1 MGAVVGV
8 VVVVVIF
15 WAFCQFVLGPLLM
28 WSKRRQIKAG
38 VHSVSRAP
46 DMNYQARLNAQ
57 ALADELKR
65 NAAEMPAR
73 PSAPASGALIAP
85 VPSTNSLDLA
95 SQLKKLTELHQS
107 GALTADEFQ
116 ASKATLLDKGK

>member
-1 MGAVVGV
+1 MGIIVGV
-8 VVVVVIF
+8 VILGAIF
-15 WAFCQFVLGPLLM
+15 FAFCQFVLGPILM
-28 WSKRRQIKAG
+28 WTKRRQIKAG

-65 NAAEMPAR
+65 NAAETASR
-73 PSAPASGALIAP
+73 PSAPAT
-85 VPSTNSLDLA
+85 VPSTNSLDLG
-95 SQLKKLTELHQS
+95 SELKKLSELHQS

-116 ASKATLLDKGK
+116 ASKAKLLG